1 MVAAEYESV
10 AELISVID
18 GKDRFRKHIRIENLS
33 LTASCGLD
41 IYPSDMMIVSDG
53 MRNLAEIHIY
63 LIPIR
68 TNAYLSHETA
78 VSRSMLLSQ
87 HFISAPLSFSIPA
100 RFPHFLQ
107 R

>member
-68 TNAYLSHETA
+68 TNAYLIASNGI
-78 VSRSMLLSQ
+78 V
-87 HFISAPLSFSIPA
+87 IV
-100 RFPHFLQ
+100 
-107 R
+107 